1 MVKVLVKN
9 LVNPICNQVS
19 LRLTLNLSLCWG
31 WIWVVTKSYTRPRYM
46 TDIPVCQE
54 VVTIKHV
61 ACAAAHTLV
70 ADLIC
75 IMKTSRR
82 LLKMMM
88 IVVTYWK
95 IMMMI
100 WLFIL
105 QWRLLIVSD
114 LKILNPGATS
124 IVYLSNWQSDFD
136 LYRSKIQMKQAQI
149 CGNSLEVVLITERMD
164 SEMRISSI
172 PASLT
177 HSLTACNAPPA
188 KSKTAA
194 WWPQNGIMHCR

>member
-1 MVKVLVKN
+1 M
-9 LVNPICNQVS
+9 
-19 LRLTLNLSLCWG
+19 
-31 WIWVVTKSYTRPRYM
+31 TKSYTRPSYM

-75 IMKTSRR
+75 LMKTSRR

-105 QWRLLIVSD
+105 Q
-114 LKILNPGATS
+114 
-124 IVYLSNWQSDFD
+124 
-136 LYRSKIQMKQAQI
+136 
-149 CGNSLEVVLITERMD
+149 
-164 SEMRISSI
+164 
-172 PASLT
+172 
-177 HSLTACNAPPA
+177 
-188 KSKTAA
+188 
-194 WWPQNGIMHCR
+194 